1 MKAGES
7 SQAAGN
13 AGVQEVAVDSLRIPL
28 PPSELL
34 EQLLHTVV
42 ALTGRDRPQRCGS
55 RARGGWFAR
64 FVHAAFGKRLMSK
77 LGRSG

>member
-34 EQLLHTVV
+34 ERLLHTVV
-42 ALTGRDRPQRCGS
+42 ALTGRDRP
-55 RARGGWFAR
+55 
-64 FVHAAFGKRLMSK
+64 
-77 LGRSG
+77 